1 MADKLMVLVIGG
13 LTLVAFG
20 VIVIA
25 LSLIAAPAWI
35 KQTVRRKWR
44 PLAAVAP
51 RSVAQTSGALNS

>member
-13 LTLVAFG
+13 LTLVTFG
-20 VIVIA
+20 AIVIA

-35 KQTVRRKWR
+35 TQTVRRKWR

-51 RSVAQTSGALNS
+51 RSLAHTSSAITH